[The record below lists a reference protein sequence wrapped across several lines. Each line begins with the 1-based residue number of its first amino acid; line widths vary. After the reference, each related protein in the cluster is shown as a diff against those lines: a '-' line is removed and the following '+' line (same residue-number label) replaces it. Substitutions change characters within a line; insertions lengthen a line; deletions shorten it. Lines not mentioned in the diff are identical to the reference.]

1 MANAARKARK
11 RAVRNGDLSQQFEH
25 EPKRPT
31 RPYLDRQQR
40 EGKRRA
46 DLAAARQQAA
56 ATSAVARAVAEGR
69 VS

>member
-40 EGKRRA
+40 EERRRA
-46 DLAAARQQAA
+46 DLAAARLQAQ
-56 ATSAVARAVAEGR
+56 ATAAVARAVTEGQP
-69 VS
+69 S